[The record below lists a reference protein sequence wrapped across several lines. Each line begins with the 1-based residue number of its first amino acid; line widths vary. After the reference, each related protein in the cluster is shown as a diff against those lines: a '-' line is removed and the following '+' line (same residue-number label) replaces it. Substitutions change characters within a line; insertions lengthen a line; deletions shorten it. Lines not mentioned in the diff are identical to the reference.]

1 MTLDVN
7 NPYLRTKV
15 MTASP
20 EELRLMLI
28 EGAIRFLREGRNAM
42 VQKEYEA
49 QYEALS
55 DAKNIVL
62 ELMGSMRHE
71 IAPELCANMENLYTY
86 MYRTLVEAGLERD
99 PKKVD
104 EVVGLMQY
112 ERETW
117 IMLMEQLAKE
127 HMASATA
134 ASAASATSIPAS
146 SEHQPLSLEG

>member
-42 VQKEYEA
+42 VQKKYEA

-62 ELMGSMRHE
+62 EFLKPPSCITVMP
-71 IAPELCANMENLYTY
+71 I
-86 MYRTLVEAGLERD
+86 
-99 PKKVD
+99 
-104 EVVGLMQY
+104 
-112 ERETW
+112 
-117 IMLMEQLAKE
+117 
-127 HMASATA
+127 
-134 ASAASATSIPAS
+134 
-146 SEHQPLSLEG
+146 LSDNNACYA